1 MRFSRRHPTAREA
14 YRSWKLGRAIKS
26 GTTARGRAFPS
37 PEAAPPVARKRG
49 GLWLEF
55 MLRLRSLWAA
65 IKFIGS
71 TPVFSSPTMHE
82 GALFP
87 TGRLFARVRHDG
99 QWEDRGLI
107 STKVVTTAGVGFIVD
122 AFQNSVELETMKYHG
137 VGTGNTAEASS
148 DTALVT
154 EVETRGTGTTTE
166 GASANIYRTVGTVSF
181 ANARAVVEHG
191 IFSASSGGV
200 LLDRSV
206 FSVINVGV
214 GDAIEFTYELT
225 LPAGG

>member
-14 YRSWKLGRAIKS
+14 WRSYRLGKQIAT
-26 GTTARGRAFPS
+26 GAVPRGRAP
-37 PEAAPPVARKRG
+37 APATPGPQHRAK
-49 GLWLEF
+49 WEEF
-55 MLRLRSLWAA
+55 KLRLRTLWAA
-65 IKFIGS
+65 IRFLGQ
-71 TPVFSSPTMHE
+71 TPVFRDASITE
-82 GALFP
+82 GAVFP
-87 TGRLFARVRHDG
+87 TGRLLARVRRAGEQD
-99 QWEDRGLI
+99 WDDLGLI

-122 AFQNSVELETMKYHG
+122 AFQNLVELETMKYHA
-137 VGTGNTAEASS
+137 VGTGSTAEASG

-154 EVETRGTGTTTE
+154 EVESRAAGTTTE

-191 IFSASSGGV
+191 IFSASSVGV

-214 GDAIEFTYELT
+214 GDAIEFTYDLT
-225 LPAGG
+225 FPAGS